1 MPLCDELPEIE
12 HGVIGEEVVV
22 EVVAVELDDDGPALL
37 GPGLG
42 PGSGEEA
49 GEPRSRG
56 SVFGSP
62 TARLGPTASAHSR
75 DVRRE
80 SKSAL
85 MPSVS

>member
-12 HGVIGEEVVV
+12 HGVIEEEVVV
-22 EVVAVELDDDGPALL
+22 VDEGPALL

-49 GEPRSRG
+49 GAPRSRG
-56 SVFGSP
+56 SVFGST

-75 DVRRE
+75 DVRRV

>member
-1 MPLCDELPEIE
+1 MPPCDELPEIE
-12 HGVIGEEVVV
+12 RGVIEEEVVV
-22 EVVAVELDDDGPALL
+22 DEGPALL

-49 GEPRSRG
+49 GAPRSRG
-56 SVFGSP
+56 SVYGSP

-75 DVRRE
+75 DVRRV

>member
-1 MPLCDELPEIE
+1 MPPCDELPEIE
-12 HGVIGEEVVV
+12 HGVIEEVVV
-22 EVVAVELDDDGPALL
+22 VVVESDEGPALL

-49 GEPRSRG
+49 GAPRSRG

-75 DVRRE
+75 DVRRV